1 MSFRSSLD
9 AKPPSKSTILVLL
22 CMYIYIYSILRT
34 VIVLTPL
41 FPAPSLPQGHVFR
54 IANTQP
60 HSTRRDMHPYPFPLL
75 ANNRTIRH
83 GPPHHASRM
92 LMAPR
97 SALIIHATHTEEISS
112 LSSILI
118 ENLGENEFSFPCFRF
133 DFVAEKLDQRRFL
146 IVRIVN
152 SLYIEINYLI
162 FKRVK

>member
-1 MSFRSSLD
+1 
-9 AKPPSKSTILVLL
+9 
-22 CMYIYIYSILRT
+22 MYVYIYSILRT
-34 VIVLTPL
+34 VIVLTPFL
-41 FPAPSLPQGHVFR
+41 PAPSLPQGHVFR

-112 LSSILI
+112 HSSILI
-118 ENLGENEFSFPCFRF
+118 ENLSENELPCFDSISLF
-133 DFVAEKLDQRRFL
+133 IVEKLDQRRFL
-146 IVRIVN
+146 IGRMRGVN
-152 SLYIEINYLI
+152 CKFIIYRN
-162 FKRVK
+162 

>member
-60 HSTRRDMHPYPFPLL
+60 HSTRRDMHPFPLL

-97 SALIIHATHTEEISS
+97 SALIIHATHTEEAEVAFLRSSSKIWAKMNFLFHAFDSIS
-112 LSSILI
+112 LLR
-118 ENLGENEFSFPCFRF
+118 N
-133 DFVAEKLDQRRFL
+133 
-146 IVRIVN
+146 
-152 SLYIEINYLI
+152 
-162 FKRVK
+162 